1 MKKAKKG
8 EKEVIPAEKSEKA
21 KEKEISFVPLSF
33 ALDQP
38 VDIQFFS
45 PSAVPKEPGEPWK
58 SPVLSDAADLL
69 KIQGIPPGHLKTGAL
84 TFVSMLS
91 AYFNNPLGW
100 IMRDEEGIGAGRI
113 VVAVKKLIPDEA
125 YVEFHNVT
133 EDILFKERKNLKN
146 KAIVVLDGSNLKKGF
161 ALTSTVELQELSQH
175 TTLRTKYGDISQP
188 LRVEGPVSCVVIIRD
203 PRDSVL
209 KNPSFLR
216 INLNGGESSV
226 PSAPLFDEVAQT
238 ELNLRYGRMKKTLER
253 LPGIPVENPFE
264 KQLLKSLVDSKV
276 SHPEQKCET
285 FSRMIKINTLLNNSP
300 SALKIEAYAAQ
311 YGVDRKAVMR
321 YLELKGN
328 VFQKNKLVANKHD
341 YYDFWVLADGTF
353 YDGDDWV
360 TERQRRIF
368 EALKRKGIGRITDSG
383 FSEANTDAEKLVI
396 IAKDVGSWLGVE
408 QLFEE
413 LIKDSGE
420 IISLSTLNR
429 ELDQLLKKG
438 VIVRQRSKKKF
449 VHAVATLS
457 IGAPI
462 KLPRPSELDDPI
474 LNKES
479 IRVVNALTGEVE
491 TI

>member
-1 MKKAKKG
+1 
-8 EKEVIPAEKSEKA
+8 
-21 KEKEISFVPLSF
+21 
-33 ALDQP
+33 
-38 VDIQFFS
+38 
-45 PSAVPKEPGEPWK
+45 
-58 SPVLSDAADLL
+58 
-69 KIQGIPPGHLKTGAL
+69 
-84 TFVSMLS
+84 
-91 AYFNNPLGW
+91 
-100 IMRDEEGIGAGRI
+100 
-113 VVAVKKLIPDEA
+113 
-125 YVEFHNVT
+125 
-133 EDILFKERKNLKN
+133 
-146 KAIVVLDGSNLKKGF
+146 
-161 ALTSTVELQELSQH
+161 
-175 TTLRTKYGDISQP
+175 
-188 LRVEGPVSCVVIIRD
+188 
-203 PRDSVL
+203 
-209 KNPSFLR
+209 
-216 INLNGGESSV
+216 
-226 PSAPLFDEVAQT
+226 
-238 ELNLRYGRMKKTLER
+238 
-253 LPGIPVENPFE
+253 
-264 KQLLKSLVDSKV
+264 
-276 SHPEQKCET
+276 
-285 FSRMIKINTLLNNSP
+285 
-300 SALKIEAYAAQ
+300 
-311 YGVDRKAVMR
+311 MR